1 MQVPE
6 SERDAV
12 AQEHK
17 MFGSTENKTE
27 RRGEDQVAEGKKKK
41 RQKELKIKSVAIKEI
56 SRGESVSRSAV
67 NRGRGR

>member
-17 MFGSTENKTE
+17 MFGSTENKKE
-27 RRGEDQVAEGKKKK
+27 KRGENQVAEGKKKK
-41 RQKELKIKSVAIKEI
+41 DKKY
-56 SRGESVSRSAV
+56 
-67 NRGRGR
+67 